1 LTIEVDISAIR
12 LDRPRQQPATLVENV
27 SFTIPTGAT
36 LGIVGES
43 GSGKSL
49 MALAILGLL
58 PREIRAEG
66 RVVLDGVDLMRLSE
80 HQLQHVRGAKIGMI
94 FQEPMTALN
103 PAMRVGAQ
111 IAEGLLRHKPIGRA
125 EARAEALRLL
135 ERVRIP
141 DARRRIDAYPH
152 ELSGGQRQ
160 RVGIAIALAPGPGL
174 LIADEPTTALDVT
187 VQAEVLDL
195 LGELI
200 AELSMSLLII
210 SHDLGVIASISER
223 TLVMN
228 AGKCMEEG
236 ETERVLRRPMHPYT
250 QKLIAALP
258 RPAKDKAPNLAVAAS
273 PIETSALLPRAK
285 PLDGSFLVEVRDV
298 ESHYGRRADQ
308 SLTKAVDGVSFAIAP
323 GTIFGIVG
331 ESGCGK
337 STLAR
342 VVMGLNRPT
351 RGQVLFEGED
361 IFAKSRSELLR
372 LRRGFQM
379 VFQDPRGSLD
389 PRQSVGR
396 IVAEP
401 LFLDPDAP
409 RGKARKDL
417 IEETL
422 ASVGL
427 QPSDADRRP
436 HEFSGGQRQRI
447 AIARA
452 IIGRPKLIVADEP
465 VSALDVSVQAQVL
478 NLIMDLRDRYGLAFL
493 FISHSLAV
501 VEMISDRVGV
511 MYRGNFVETGPAHEV
526 FNRPVHAY
534 TKKLIN
540 AEPRIDQPRKH
551 GRAVPSEEGRFEES

>member
-1 LTIEVDISAIR
+1 MTIEVDIGAIR
-12 LDRPRQQPATLVENV
+12 LHRPRQEPATLVENV
-27 SFTIPTGAT
+27 AFTIPTGAT

-58 PREIRAEG
+58 PKEIRAEG
-66 RVVLDGVDLMRLSE
+66 RVVLDGIDLMRLSE

-111 IAEGLLRHKPIGRA
+111 IAEGLLRHKPIGGA

-228 AGKCMEEG
+228 AGKCMEQG

-258 RPAKDKAPNLAVAAS
+258 RPAKDKAAN
-273 PIETSALLPRAK
+273 PIETSALLPPAK
-285 PLDGSFLVEVRDV
+285 LLDRSFLVEVRDV

-308 SLTKAVDGVSFAIAP
+308 TLTKAVDGVSFAIAP

-401 LFLDPDAP
+401 LFLYPDAP

-534 TKKLIN
+534 TKKLID

-551 GRAVPSEEGRFEES
+551 GRAVPSQEGTFEES

>member
-1 LTIEVDISAIR
+1 LTIEVDIGAIR
-12 LDRPRQQPATLVENV
+12 LNRPRQQPATLVENV
-27 SFTIPTGAT
+27 SFTIPKGAT

-58 PREIRAEG
+58 PKEIRAEG

-111 IAEGLLRHKPIGRA
+111 IAEGLLRHKPIGGA

-228 AGKCMEEG
+228 AGKCMEQG

-258 RPAKDKAPNLAVAAS
+258 RPAK
-273 PIETSALLPRAK
+273 ETSVLLPPAK
-285 PLDGSFLVEVRDV
+285 LLDRSFLVEVRDV

-308 SLTKAVDGVSFAIAP
+308 TLTKAVDGVSFAIAP

-351 RGQVLFEGED
+351 RGHVLFEGED

-534 TKKLIN
+534 TKKLID

-551 GRAVPSEEGRFEES
+551 GRAVPSQEGTFKES

>member
-1 LTIEVDISAIR
+1 
-12 LDRPRQQPATLVENV
+12 
-27 SFTIPTGAT
+27 
-36 LGIVGES
+36 
-43 GSGKSL
+43 
-49 MALAILGLL
+49 
-58 PREIRAEG
+58 
-66 RVVLDGVDLMRLSE
+66 
-80 HQLQHVRGAKIGMI
+80 
-94 FQEPMTALN
+94 
-103 PAMRVGAQ
+103 
-111 IAEGLLRHKPIGRA
+111 
-125 EARAEALRLL
+125 
-135 ERVRIP
+135 
-141 DARRRIDAYPH
+141 
-152 ELSGGQRQ
+152 
-160 RVGIAIALAPGPGL
+160 
-174 LIADEPTTALDVT
+174 
-187 VQAEVLDL
+187 
-195 LGELI
+195 
-200 AELSMSLLII
+200 
-210 SHDLGVIASISER
+210 
-223 TLVMN
+223 
-228 AGKCMEEG
+228 
-236 ETERVLRRPMHPYT
+236 
-250 QKLIAALP
+250 
-258 RPAKDKAPNLAVAAS
+258 
-273 PIETSALLPRAK
+273 
-285 PLDGSFLVEVRDV
+285 
-298 ESHYGRRADQ
+298 
-308 SLTKAVDGVSFAIAP
+308 VDGVSFAIAP

-389 PRQSVGR
+389 PRQSIGR